1 MSWILDVIHDFSD
14 SWSLLGASWVA
25 GWCIAVALALPG
37 ILVVARDQMFIG
49 AAIAQASTCGVAIG
63 LWIAGIMAQV
73 GGPMSPAAA
82 QQSNGALRAVPVT
95 AAVIAAVIAALATTG
110 TGRDRRSSPESRTA
124 WIYLAGAAGT
134 MLLLINSPHGTRGVE
149 RLMSSS
155 LLGADPVE
163 AWLCAVLA
171 VGGIILTAWRGR
183 TLALLAIDPSF
194 AALAGLRREWWER
207 GLAIWVG
214 LGVGVAIRVG
224 GLLFA
229 FGCLVLPALIAR
241 GVCREV
247 RSQLLVAPLVA
258 LVVAVIGF
266 AVANHH
272 NLFPAQL
279 TVALLC
285 VGAPVAGLV
294 GRLRR

>member
-1 MSWILDVIHDFSD
+1 MSWPIDVVRDFAD

-37 ILVVARDQMFIG
+37 ILVVARDQVFIG

-63 LWIAGIMAQV
+63 LWLAGLMAHL
-73 GGPMSPAAA
+73 GGPMDTHAAH
-82 QQSNGALRAVPVT
+82 QSSGVLRVVPVT
-95 AAVIAAVIAALATTG
+95 IAVLAAVIAALATSG
-110 TGRDRRSSPESRTA
+110 TGRDRRTSPESRTA

-134 MLLLINSPHGTRGVE
+134 VLLLINSPHGTRGVE
-149 RLMSSS
+149 QLMASS

-163 AWLCAVLA
+163 AWLCAALALGSIVLA
-171 VGGIILTAWRGR
+171 AWRGR

-194 AALAGLRREWWER
+194 AALAGLRRTWWEY
-207 GLAIWVG
+207 GLAIWLG
-214 LGVGVAIRVG
+214 LGIGVAIRVG

-247 RSQLLVAPLVA
+247 RGQLLVAPVVA
-258 LVVAVIGF
+258 LVVAVLGF
-266 AVANHH
+266 AIANHH
-272 NLFPAQL
+272 NLFPAQV

-285 VGAPVAGLV
+285 AGAPLAGLI
-294 GRLRR
+294 GRLRL